1 MEIQV
6 TQEQVDAMLRQII
19 EEKVNNLDVRYD
31 EYGDYVGGYSVAERA
46 EELIKK
52 IVKKRVD
59 EILEDKVEEIA
70 KGIADDFLAMPVD
83 IYDGWG
89 ERSHFD
95 SYADMFAHHIRKQ
108 CGSEYDLKRTLN
120 NYAKERVEKAWDEY
134 KGEVIP
140 MLMEKMKEAIDE

>member
-19 EEKVNNLDVRYD
+19 EEKVNSLDARYD

-83 IYDGWG
+83 TYDGWG
-89 ERSHFD
+89 KRSHFD
-95 SYADMFAHHIRKQ
+95 SYADMFAHHIKKQ
-108 CGSEYDLKRTLN
+108 CNSEYDLKRTLN